1 MSDEQQSVVLVAIAR
16 ATSKYSPDE
25 WFGLPSSERTRAIY
39 HELQELDAAAVS
51 ASVGGLG
58 APHGP
63 REI

>member
-16 ATSKYSPDE
+16 ATAKYAPDE

-39 HELQELDAAAVS
+39 RELQELDAAAVS
-51 ASVGGLG
+51 ASVGGLC